1 MTMLRSIRLP
11 VVCVAVLVPLVAG
24 QAGAQA
30 SKSDAAQAE
39 SLFVEAKKLMDAGRY
54 AQACPLLAESQRLD
68 PGGGTLLN
76 LAACHEKEG
85 RIATA
90 WAEFNAAKAVAN
102 KDARADRVT
111 FAQERIAALEPLLP
125 RLTISAP
132 ASAVASGYEI
142 VLDDVKRGSVTW
154 GHASPIDPGHHV
166 IRATASGKRAWER
179 AFDIQERQT
188 LVVEVPALEELASP
202 TPASTSPDAKMVT
215 GSSGPRPWAFV
226 AGGAG
231 IAALAVGSYLGLEA
245 KKLRSE
251 SDEQCPTPTGEC
263 TQWAVDKNDSARRT
277 ANFAT
282 VAFAVGIVGVGV
294 GTYLLLVPS
303 QAPAS
308 RAASA
313 SGSVSAWVTGDCTG
327 VTWRG
332 RF

>member
-1 MTMLRSIRLP
+1 MRIIRSVRLSM
-11 VVCVAVLVPLVAG
+11 VCFGVLVPLSSG
-24 QAGAQA
+24 PAGAQ
-30 SKSDAAQAE
+30 STKSDAAQAE
-39 SLFVEAKKLMDAGRY
+39 SLFVEAKSLMEAGRY

-90 WAEFNAAKAVAN
+90 WAEFNAAMPVAN
-102 KDARADRVT
+102 KDGRADRVT
-111 FAQERIAALEPLLP
+111 FAKERIAALEPLLP
-125 RLTISAP
+125 RLTISVP
-132 ASAVASGYEI
+132 PSAAASGYDI

-154 GHASPIDPGHHV
+154 GHGSPIDPGHHLV
-166 IRATASGKRAWER
+166 RATASGKRAWER
-179 AFDIQERQT
+179 AFDITERQT
-188 LVVEVPALEELASP
+188 LVVEVPVLEEGSSNSTAPGSPDASP
-202 TPASTSPDAKMVT
+202 TAG
-215 GSSGPRPWAFV
+215 GSGARTWAFV

-231 IAALAVGSYLGLEA
+231 IAAIAVGSYLGLEA

-263 TQWAVDKNDSARRT
+263 TPWAVERNDSARRT

-282 VAFAVGIVGVGV
+282 AAFAVGIVGLGV

-303 QAPAS
+303 RTPPSHDPSAS
-308 RAASA
+308 R
-313 SGSVSAWVTGDCTG
+313 SVSAWVTADSTG
-327 VTWRG
+327 VMWRG